1 MIASHEKRA
10 AIYLDDCFDTT
21 AHSPTL
27 AKESLG
33 MNKGTLEA
41 RGIRRTVVCLGTFE
55 NFAAALLSTS
65 PCRFKPPSCRLSAVA
80 SRLLSAEG
88 WSIEAQ
94 RTHAGAIGKTWTP
107 EVCRIIAFCRFWAI
121 SLPTFG
127 GLGNSF
133 TKTATER
140 GSGHTSRRPVIPAT
154 RAQCV
159 ARSSIVITV
168 IE

>member
-55 NFAAALLSTS
+55 KLLLCCLPLPADSSLLRAGFRQS
-65 PCRFKPPSCRLSAVA
+65 PPDYFQLRDGPLKHR
-80 SRLLSAEG
+80 
-88 WSIEAQ
+88 
-94 RTHAGAIGKTWTP
+94 
-107 EVCRIIAFCRFWAI
+107 
-121 SLPTFG
+121 
-127 GLGNSF
+127 
-133 TKTATER
+133 
-140 GSGHTSRRPVIPAT
+140 GHTQVR
-154 RAQCV
+154 
-159 ARSSIVITV
+159 
-168 IE
+168 